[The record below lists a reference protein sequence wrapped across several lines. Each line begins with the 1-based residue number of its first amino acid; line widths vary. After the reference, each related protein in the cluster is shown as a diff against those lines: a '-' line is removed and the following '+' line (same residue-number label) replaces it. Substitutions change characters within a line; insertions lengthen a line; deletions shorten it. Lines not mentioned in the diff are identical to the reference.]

1 MKKIIMFNLFPLLLV
16 ILLNTKL
23 FAKERMGDMGILL
36 VPVGKIDK
44 EVMDWLKNDLNKLL
58 KKQVW
63 IGEGCPNQIVPII
76 IKENSIYPQRY

>member
-1 MKKIIMFNLFPLLLV
+1 MKKIIMLNLFPLLLV

-36 VPVGKIDK
+36 VAVGKIDK
-44 EVMDWLKNDLNKLL
+44 EVMDWLKNDLNKVF

-63 IGEGCPNQIVPII
+63 IGKGNARTGLCL
-76 IKENSIYPQRY
+76 